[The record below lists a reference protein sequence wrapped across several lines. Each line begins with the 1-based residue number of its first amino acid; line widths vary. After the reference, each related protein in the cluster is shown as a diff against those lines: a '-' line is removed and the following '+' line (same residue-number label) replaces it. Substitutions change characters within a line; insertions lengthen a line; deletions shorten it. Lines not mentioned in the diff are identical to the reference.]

1 MRIPTLKSVD
11 APTARHRWGHAV
23 VALTVAAVGMAATL
37 AVAGHQRTVLAENE
51 SRTLDANARNI
62 GVQTRLH
69 LSRYEDLLS
78 SLQVLHHAEVR
89 ELSRSFGHSLALRL
103 PDRRYPGY
111 QAIVVASR
119 TPSGPFASAVSAH
132 IEPGGTTPQELGIT
146 ADNGAVIA
154 ATMHQ
159 ATVSAAPAV
168 TPPLAP
174 TPDGRGSENL
184 IMWAPLYSKGPT
196 PGPIAARRDASLGW
210 VGVVIRADQFFAEAL
225 LRTADGVG
233 TQVLTSG
240 PEGMREITAHPVGFQ
255 PARGPERATS
265 VTASG
270 RVWTLRMQPLP
281 GAGGGQTGQLV
292 ITIAGALLSLLAALF
307 IGSLGR
313 AKNRALR
320 LAETKTGDLRRS
332 EQRFRSLAAASPLGV
347 FGLSADGQCEYAN
360 ERLCELTGRSLKELH
375 GPGLA
380 GVYHV
385 DDRGALRK
393 AVTGGHD
400 RASALRLRLTLPDGS
415 LRWVKTHAAPLR
427 DEHDVLTGW
436 VGAVEDVTTEVQAQV
451 AAQQLSSELA
461 HQARHAH
468 LTGLPNRT
476 FLIEQLT
483 HLIATENVDV
493 AVLFCD
499 IDRFKIVNDSLGH
512 GAGDRLLI
520 SFAERLRAA
529 VRPGDLVARFGGD
542 EFVIGIVGATTTDLV
557 TTQAQ
562 RIISALNRPME
573 VDGHEVMASVSMGIA
588 LSADGADAETLLT
601 HADTAMYRAKARGKA
616 RYELFRATESSSAGE
631 STLELEA
638 QLRHAIDN
646 DELRL
651 FYQPIVSVKSQAV
664 AGVEALVRWDHPERG
679 FLPPGEFIPLAEESG
694 LAGPL
699 GTWVLREACA
709 QLRRWEPLI
718 AGRPSFSM
726 SVNVSTRQLADPV
739 FPTLVTTVLSEFDVD
754 PSRICLEITETA
766 LLQDLDTADEALRR
780 LRAIGVRIA
789 VDDFGTGY
797 SSLSHLKLLPIDV
810 VKIDRSFVNDLGVDA
825 DNTAIVGAV
834 IRLAG
839 ALGLTSVAEGVQE
852 RDQLNWLSSMG
863 CDLAQGF
870 FIAMPE
876 PAEVV
881 SLLMADGVVV
891 DAPARNAV
899 PSISPSGG

>member
-1 MRIPTLKSVD
+1 MRIPTFNSVD

-23 VALTVAAVGMAATL
+23 VAIAVAAVGLAATL
-37 AVAGHQRTVLAENE
+37 GVAAHQRTVVTETEA
-51 SRTLDANARNI
+51 RTFNSNARNI
-62 GVQTRLH
+62 AAQTGLH

-78 SLQVLHHAEVR
+78 SLQVLHQAEVR
-89 ELSRSFGHSLALRL
+89 ELSRSFGHTLALRL
-103 PDRRYPGY
+103 PDRRYAGY
-111 QAIVVASR
+111 QAIVVATRSPR
-119 TPSGPFASAVSAH
+119 GPFASVVAAR
-132 IEPGGTTPQELGIT
+132 IEPEGTTPHDLGIT
-146 ADNGAVIA
+146 RRNAGLITETMRR
-154 ATMHQ
+154 ATD
-159 ATVSAAPAV
+159 SAAPAV
-168 TPPLAP
+168 TTPLPLPSGEDAS
-174 TPDGRGSENL
+174 GNF
-184 IMWAPLYSKGPT
+184 IMWAPLYTDGPT
-196 PGPIAARRDASLGW
+196 PGPTSARRDASLGW
-210 VGVVIRADQFFAEAL
+210 VGVVFRADEFFNEAL

-233 TQVLTSG
+233 TQVFTSG
-240 PEGMREITAHPVGFQ
+240 PEGRQQIAVRPAGFQ
-255 PARGPERATS
+255 PIPGPERTTS
-265 VTASG
+265 IAASG
-270 RVWTLRMQPLP
+270 RMWTLRMQPLP
-281 GAGGGQTGQLV
+281 GHGGGQGQLV
-292 ITIAGALLSLLAALF
+292 ITVAGALLSLLAAIF

-313 AKNRALR
+313 AKNSALR

-332 EQRFRSLAAASPLGV
+332 EQRFRSLASASPLGV
-347 FGLSADGQCEYAN
+347 FGLSADGNCEYAN
-360 ERLCELTGRSLKELH
+360 ERLRELTGRSLEELQ
-375 GPGLA
+375 GVGL
-380 GVYHV
+380 GRVYHP
-385 DDRGALRK
+385 DDRAALRK
-393 AVTGGHD
+393 AVTGGDD

-427 DEHDVLTGW
+427 DDDDVLTGW
-436 VGAVEDVTTEVQAQV
+436 VGAVEDVTTEVQTQI
-451 AAQQLSSELA
+451 AAQQLSTELA
-461 HQARHAH
+461 HQARHDH

-476 FLIEQLT
+476 FLTEQLT
-483 HLIATENVDV
+483 DLISDGQEV

-542 EFVIGIVGATTTDLV
+542 EFVIGIVGATNTDLV

-562 RIISALNRPME
+562 RIISALNRTME

-588 LSADGADAETLLT
+588 LSTDGADAEALLT
-601 HADTAMYRAKARGKA
+601 HADAAMYRAKARGKA
-616 RYELFRATESSSAGE
+616 RYELFREAAPSSTGE

-694 LAGPL
+694 LAIPL

-709 QLRRWEPLI
+709 QLQRWSPLI
-718 AGRPSFSM
+718 DSRPNFSM

-739 FPTLVTTVLSEFDVD
+739 FPTLVATVLHEFDVD
-754 PSRICLEITETA
+754 PALICLEITETA
-766 LLQDLDTADEALRR
+766 LLEDLETADEALRR
-780 LRAIGVRIA
+780 LREIGVRIA

-839 ALGLTSVAEGVQE
+839 ALGLTSVAEGVEE

-863 CDLAQGF
+863 CDLAQGY

-881 SLLMADGVVV
+881 GLLMTHGVVIDA
-891 DAPARNAV
+891 DAPADSARSV
-899 PSISPSGG
+899 SPSGG